1 MADDYPR
8 ISPDD
13 VLEQLIEK
21 EEEKLGSNITPAL
34 YLYLESSTRNIVE
47 ERASDALLLLDKLID
62 KLRGKFYNPI
72 SNRRLKPYGQL
83 FASNVLSSIEKYVKR
98 YIHPEDPEL
107 KLKVYKLTNGLKYLL
122 KGKVLDN
129 LYETFVTILGK
140 NPYESSREEQ
150 ERYHKY
156 LLMTILWGNP
166 YERSEERRWRYYEY
180 LPHGYYIEHRFF
192 EKQLSEIREEQRK
205 EQARKYIRRV
215 IMTLMSDPG
224 LGY

>member
-1 MADDYPR
+1 M
-8 ISPDD
+8 
-13 VLEQLIEK
+13 
-21 EEEKLGSNITPAL
+21 GSDITPAL

-47 ERASDALLLLDKLID
+47 GRASDALPLLDKLID
-62 KLRGKFYNPI
+62 KLRGKFYDPI
-72 SNRRLKPYGQL
+72 SNRRLKPYGQI

-107 KLKVYKLTNGLKYLL
+107 KLKVYRLTNGLEYLL
-122 KGKVLDN
+122 KGKVLED
-129 LYETFVTILGK
+129 LYKTFVTILGK

-156 LLMTILWGNP
+156 LLMTILWENP
-166 YERSEERRWRYYEY
+166 YKRSGERHWRYYGY
-180 LPHGYYIEHRFF
+180 SPRGYYTSHGFL

-215 IMTLMSDPG
+215 IMTLMRDPG
-224 LGY
+224 SRILTKKKLEYLLFSYY